1 ETTFYVDYA
10 LPPGDSP
17 SPLTDINVGSVT
29 RTLSEA
35 IGREIATVY
44 EQINRAY
51 LAGYI
56 DTAEGTSLDLVVSI
70 LAVTRKPGG
79 PAVGLASSVRAA
91 GGEGGTTTPAGRG
104 GPTARA
110 PARFAASGERPLQ
123 RGQARLDVPIR
134 AEDAFAGAAGAV
146 PAGAI
151 TDMFAPI

>member
-70 LAVTRKPGG
+70 LGVTRKPKEL
-79 PAVGLASSVRAA
+79 AVGLATFFRAA
-91 GGEGGTTTPAGRG
+91 GVDGSITIPAGTVV
-104 GPTARA
+104 TAT
-110 PARFAASGERPLQ
+110 Q
-123 RGQARLDVPIR
+123 
-134 AEDAFAGAAGAV
+134 
-146 PAGAI
+146 
-151 TDMFAPI
+151 